1 MRQGERVILKLLP
14 WDVYAVVAIAVVGI
28 ILATVFGQLSILI
41 FALITI
47 ALGTYLVI
55 RIRLYDLS

>member
-1 MRQGERVILKLLP
+1 MRQGGRVILKLLP

-41 FALITI
+41 FALITL

>member
-1 MRQGERVILKLLP
+1 MRQGERVIIKLLP
-14 WDVYAVVAIAVVGI
+14 RDVYAVVAIAVVGI

>member
-41 FALITI
+41 FALISL

>member
-41 FALITI
+41 FALITL